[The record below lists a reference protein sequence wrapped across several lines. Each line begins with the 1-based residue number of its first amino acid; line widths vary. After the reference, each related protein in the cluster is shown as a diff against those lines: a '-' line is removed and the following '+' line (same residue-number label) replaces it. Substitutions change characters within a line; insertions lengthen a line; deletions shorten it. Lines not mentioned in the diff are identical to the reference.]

1 MKHENVVNNKKYV
14 QIFKKFQ
21 NIFYIENAGWRDYI
35 LVLQTDFFLF
45 VKGDYGIGLLI
56 IF

>member
-21 NIFYIENAGWRDYI
+21 NIFYIENAGWREYI
-35 LVLQTDFFLF
+35 LVLQIDFFLF